1 MDPEQLRAIL
11 DQVRNNPE
19 LRAALEKELGSSV
32 TATYSVVATD
42 GGTAAGQI
50 AVGNDV
56 HGNIIYLSSGV
67 GPMAAEQVLRWLGKK
82 RAPEELKEITD
93 RYLRHLVERYQYLDF
108 RGLGLSDRI
117 PLRLPL
123 LEMYVPLKARVET
136 PKGETW
142 ERVRLAGR
150 EAAPEEVEA
159 MGRTAGQAQPVL
171 DLLREHGGVILLGD
185 PGAGKSTFLKFLAL
199 ALATGQGDKLGLG
212 ERLPVLVPLAAY
224 AEDLADGDVPLD
236 EFVAR
241 YYQKRGVD
249 LPLDAILEPALAKG
263 KVLLLLDGLDEVRDL
278 AHRHLLVE
286 RVKDFY
292 AFHKDK
298 GNKLV
303 LTSRIVGYREARPD
317 APGLAEGTLVD
328 FDDEEIEAFVDKWT
342 AALERAAQGTTKVA
356 ELDAAREKTDLL
368 RAVATNPG
376 VRALATNPLLLTILA
391 VMKRQGA
398 ELPDRRVA
406 LYKTCIETLIRHW
419 NLVRSL
425 TGRAVASRDEA
436 ATLKILAP
444 LALWMHE
451 ASPGIGLVNEWELER
466 KLESL
471 FGAQGHELPEDAA
484 RRFLS
489 DVRESTALLLDKGGK
504 QYGFIHLTFQEY
516 LAGVALAKLGE
527 QEVWPLVD
535 ALAAHVDDP
544 AWREVSLLA
553 IGYVGIVQGRDGAA
567 SDIVSELVRR
577 SPGQPGAAASLA
589 GLAVADM
596 RAGGVTPVCRQV
608 VVQALVAT
616 MRADEVEPRMRAAAG
631 RLLADLGDPRPE
643 VMTVEA
649 MEFCRVLPGPFVLG
663 SEEDELAKSWE
674 RPALTVDLP
683 YSYLIGRYPVTV
695 AQFQQFVN
703 EAMLSPGD
711 PDSLRGPGNTPVVW
725 VSWGE
730 ALDFCDWLT
739 EKYHE
744 AGLIALDWLVTLPSE
759 PEWEKAARGG
769 LRIPVS
775 PQVAQVDSIS
785 PGGQYVENPN
795 PTRHYPWGDK
805 LDTGRANCLFTGVQD
820 VSVVGAFPG
829 GTSPYGCEDMSGNV
843 WEWTRS
849 HWGPDEDEPT
859 FRYPYSA
866 LDGREDVSAPPEIF
880 RVLRGGSFVGPFGAA
895 RCAVRYKRGP
905 FPRNKT
911 VGFRVVL
918 LPSQP

>member
-1 MDPEQLRAIL
+1 MADPEQLRAIRDL
-11 DQVRNNPE
+11 IRNDPE
-19 LRAALEKELGSSV
+19 ARAALEKELGSSV
-32 TATYSVVATD
+32 SATGSVVATD

-56 HGNIIYLSSGV
+56 QGNVIYLASGA
-67 GPMAAEQVLRWLGKK
+67 GPMEAERVLRWLGKEK
-82 RAPEELKEITD
+82 APEELTKITD
-93 RYLRHLVERYQYLDF
+93 HYLHYLVERYRYLDF
-108 RGLGLSDRI
+108 RGLGVSDRV

-123 LEMYVPLKARVET
+123 LEMYVPLTARVET

-150 EAAPEEVEA
+150 KAAPEEVEA
-159 MGRTAGQAQPVL
+159 MGRSSGQAQPVL
-171 DLLREHGGVILLGD
+171 DLLRDHGGVILLGD

-224 AEDLADGDVPLD
+224 ADDLADGDVALG

-263 KVLLLLDGLDEVRDL
+263 RVLLLLDGLDEVRDL

-317 APGLAEGTLVD
+317 APGLVEGTLVD
-328 FDDEEIEAFVDKWT
+328 FDDEDVEAFVDKWT

-368 RAVATNPG
+368 KAVATNPG

-406 LYKTCIETLIRHW
+406 LYKTCIETLVRHW

-425 TGRAVASRDEA
+425 TGRSVAARDDA

-451 ASPGIGLVNEWELER
+451 TSPGIGLVNEWELER

-471 FGAQGHELPEDAA
+471 FAAQGHELPEGAA
-484 RRFLS
+484 RRFLA
-489 DVRESTALLLDKGGK
+489 DVRTETALLLDKGGR

-527 QEVWPLVD
+527 QEVGPLVE
-535 ALAAHVDDP
+535 ALAAHLGDP

-553 IGYVGIVQGRDGAA
+553 IGHVGINQGRDDAA
-567 SDIVSELVRR
+567 SDAITGVLRR
-577 SPGQPGAAASLA
+577 STSPPGEAAVFA
-589 GLAVADM
+589 GLAVTDM
-596 RAGGVTPVCRQV
+596 RAGGVNQTCREAV
-608 VVQALVAT
+608 VEKLLGT
-616 MRADEVEPRMRAAAG
+616 MRAEDVEPRRRAAAG
-631 RLLADLGDPRPE
+631 QCLAELGDPRPE
-643 VMTVEA
+643 VMTVDA
-649 MEFCRVLPGPFVLG
+649 MELCRVPSGPFRIG
-663 SEEDELAKSWE
+663 SDDSYDDEKPEHGLDLAY
-674 RPALTVDLP
+674 D
-683 YSYLIGRYPVTV
+683 YLIGRYPVTV
-695 AQFQQFVN
+695 AQFQQFVD
-703 EAMLSPGD
+703 EAQFTPGD
-711 PDSLRGPGNTPVVW
+711 LDCLRGPKNTPVVW
-725 VSWGE
+725 VSWSE
-730 ALDFCDWLT
+730 ALEFSRWLT
-739 EKYHE
+739 ERFRKSGRV
-744 AGLIALDWLVTLPSE
+744 APNGVVTLPSE
-759 PEWEKAARGG
+759 AEWEKAARGTAG
-769 LRIPVS
+769 RV
-775 PQVAQVDSIS
+775 
-785 PGGQYVENPN
+785 
-795 PTRHYPWGDK
+795 YPWGKEADP
-805 LDTGRANCLFTGVQD
+805 TRANFDETGID
-820 VSVVGAFPG
+820 AVSSVGCFPG
-829 GTSPYGCEDMSGNV
+829 GASPFGCEEMSGNV

-849 HWGPDEDEPT
+849 HWGA
-859 FRYPYSA
+859 YPYNPD
-866 LDGREDVSAPPEIF
+866 DGREVLEASSERL
-880 RVLRGGSFVGPFGAA
+880 RVLRGGAFNNYSGDV
-895 RCAVRYKRGP
+895 RCAVRYRSDPTYRYGDI
-905 FPRNKT
+905 
-911 VGFRVVL
+911 GFRVVL
-918 LPSQP
+918 LPFSSGL